1 MFTGIIEEL
10 GTVEALEPRFG
21 GARLR
26 IRCRTVLED
35 MQEGASIA
43 VNGVCLTAV
52 DPRPET
58 FSADVSAESLRR
70 SNLGDLRTGSLVNL
84 ERPLAAGGRLGGHI
98 VQGHIDATGEFLSLE
113 PLAEENWWLKVR
125 VPPEVQPYVVFKGSI
140 AIDGISLTVAA
151 VEGEV
156 IAATIIPHTWR
167 TTALRG
173 RRPGDRVNL
182 EADIL
187 AKYVERLLGREPPAP
202 AEKLTVEKMRELGF

>member
-10 GTVEALEPRFG
+10 GTVEALEPRFA

-26 IRCRTVLED
+26 VRCRAVLED

-52 DPRPET
+52 DPRPEG
-58 FSADVSAESLRR
+58 FSADVSAETLRR
-70 SNLGDLRTGSLVNL
+70 SNLGDLRTGSQVNL

-113 PLAEENWWLKVR
+113 QLAEGDWWLKVR
-125 VPPEVQPYVVFKGSI
+125 VPPEVERYVVFKGSI

-151 VEGEV
+151 VEAGV
-156 IAATIIPHTWR
+156 IAVTIIPHTWR
-167 TTALRG
+167 TTALRAH
-173 RRPGDRVNL
+173 RPGDRVNI

-202 AEKLTVEKMRELGF
+202 AGKLTIDKLRELGF